1 MTRRYMDAVGRIN
14 HCSYVPCT
22 KLLST
27 GVVMTEETPTE
38 QPEIKKKKLT
48 PLEKQEQ
55 HIQRIKRTATACFMG
70 IIAGIISFLVVPPD
84 QIKGLSNYL
93 MLAIFIML
101 AGVVVQRHLFVLFKL
116 DKPKLN
122 KKDWVFQGF
131 MTFAF
136 WFITWSL
143 LLSNLPR

>member
-1 MTRRYMDAVGRIN
+1 
-14 HCSYVPCT
+14 
-22 KLLST
+22 
-27 GVVMTEETPTE
+27 MTEETARE
-38 QPEIKKKKLT
+38 EPEIKKKKLT
-48 PLEKQEQ
+48 PREKQEQ

-70 IIAGIISFLVVPPD
+70 IITGIISFLIVPPD
-84 QIKGLSNYL
+84 QVRGFSNYL

-101 AGVVVQRHLFVLFKL
+101 AGVVVQRHLFVLLKL
-116 DKPKLN
+116 NTPKLG

-136 WFITWSL
+136 WFIAWSL